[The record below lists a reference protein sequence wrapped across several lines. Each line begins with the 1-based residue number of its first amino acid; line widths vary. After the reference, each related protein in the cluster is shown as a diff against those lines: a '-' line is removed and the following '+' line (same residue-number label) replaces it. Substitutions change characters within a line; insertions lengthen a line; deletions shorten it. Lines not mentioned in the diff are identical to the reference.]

1 MPGAAVWAELAD
13 QGLAQGMVRGDAV
26 LACRSSHGIQFAAGG
41 RSRLAELRSR
51 WKGIAAR
58 WRAAA
63 GLATGG
69 PKSLISW
76 LTGSSAYW

>member
-1 MPGAAVWAELAD
+1 M
-13 QGLAQGMVRGDAV
+13 
-26 LACRSSHGIQFAAGG
+26 
-41 RSRLAELRSR
+41 
-51 WKGIAAR
+51 AAR

-76 LTGSSAYW
+76 LTGLFCLLVAGCAAAGGCELAE